1 MTRYVNSARGN
12 WDNYNQD
19 DDIMS
24 DTAND
29 DGPESEP
36 EDPNR
41 PEVDPDDP
49 DKLYGIYD

>member
-1 MTRYVNSARGN
+1 
-12 WDNYNQD
+12 
-19 DDIMS
+19 MS

-41 PEVDPDDP
+41 PEVDPDDL
-49 DKLYGIYD
+49 DELYGIYD